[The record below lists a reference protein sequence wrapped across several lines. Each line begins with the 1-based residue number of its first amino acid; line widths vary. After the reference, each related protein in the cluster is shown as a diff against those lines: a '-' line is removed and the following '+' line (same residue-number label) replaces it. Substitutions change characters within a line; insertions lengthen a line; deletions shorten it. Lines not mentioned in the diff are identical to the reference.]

1 MDMTNTLIL
10 GGCGIFAFL
19 VAWVLGK
26 WLIPWLHK
34 LKFGQTILEDGPT
47 WHQKKQGTPTMGG
60 ILFISAFVLAV
71 VGGVI
76 ALHVFKTPLTY
87 SFKANHLNGVVLPPL
102 LSTAYEKVRFWGGFG
117 LAIGCGLIGFLDDY
131 IKVVKKRNKG
141 LSASQKLFLQLLLS
155 TGYAVLLYLYG
166 GGKFNVPFID
176 HPVNWGVWYIPFTV
190 FVIVAMSNATNLT
203 DGVDGLCG
211 STGFVAALSLLLL
224 SGLSGHLSMGIPAV
238 ALAGGL
244 AGFLL
249 ENTLSDNGGVT
260 RGLCQRDERN
270 LLTEIVETKQIRKSP
285 EGPFVQGEDGIRLL
299 DGQTPVSMNMW
310 AFTPDVLDLMERS
323 FIHFLKREIDDPDS
337 EFLIPT
343 FISYMLH
350 QGIRVYVAPING
362 RWFGMTYSADTAMVQ
377 EALKQ
382 MAIDGLY
389 PDPLF

>member
-10 GGCGIFAFL
+10 GGCGIFAFI

-87 SFKANHLNGVVLPPL
+87 SFKANHLDGVVLPPL

-131 IKVVKKRNKG
+131 IKVVKKRNLG
-141 LSASQKLFLQLLLS
+141 LTATQKIVLQLSLS
-155 TGYAVLLYLYG
+155 TAYAVLLYLYG

-176 HPVNWGVWYIPFTV
+176 HPVNWGIWYIPFTV
-190 FVIVAMSNATNLT
+190 FVIVAMTNATNLT

-244 AGFLL
+244 AGFLMWNL
-249 ENTLSDNGGVT
+249 HPAKVFMGDTGSLFIGGALTALAFGMEQPFLLVPIGILYIAENLSVILQVSYFKMTHGKRLFKMSPLHHHFELCGWSENRIVGVFA
-260 RGLCQRDERN
+260 L
-270 LLTEIVETKQIRKSP
+270 V
-285 EGPFVQGEDGIRLL
+285 
-299 DGQTPVSMNMW
+299 
-310 AFTPDVLDLMERS
+310 
-323 FIHFLKREIDDPDS
+323 
-337 EFLIPT
+337 T
-343 FISYMLH
+343 FIGCVGAVLLQM
-350 QGIRVYVAPING
+350 
-362 RWFGMTYSADTAMVQ
+362 FG
-377 EALKQ
+377 
-382 MAIDGLY
+382 
-389 PDPLF
+389 